1 MLDPLLMRIVFVYTL
16 LLLLYQPA
24 IAQTHRYKACVIA
37 FYNLENFYDTINNPL
52 VNDDDFTPGGSK
64 HYTKEIYLD
73 KIEKLATVI
82 SQIGTEISPSGPA
95 MLGVAE
101 IENDTVLQVLIH
113 HPFLIQRHYQ
123 LIHFDSRDARGI
135 DVALLYNPSIFL
147 PEKATK
153 LFVPLPGNS
162 KEAYYTRDIL
172 YTSGWLAGERIHVYV
187 NHWPS
192 RRGGEERSSPARKAA
207 ARVCKN
213 HFDSIL
219 HKEPAAKIIVMGDLN
234 DDPDS
239 PSITQT
245 LAASPSIAQTRPGQ
259 LFNPWTHWYRNGI
272 GTLANRDSWGLFD
285 QILLSHAWLSPRSE
299 GFFFHS
305 QHIFHP
311 AYLTENTG
319 RYKGYPMRTWDG
331 NTYRGGYS
339 DHFPTYIVLLKNLK

>member
-1 MLDPLLMRIVFVYTL
+1 MKILFACILSL
-16 LLLLYQPA
+16 LLPQQTE
-24 IAQTHRYKACVIA
+24 AQTHRYKACVIA

-52 VNDDDFTPGGSK
+52 VNDDDFTPTSAK

-82 SQIGTEISPSGPA
+82 GQIGTEFSAGGPA
-95 MLGVAE
+95 LLGVAE

-113 HPFLIQRHYQ
+113 HPFLVQRQYQ

-153 LFVPLPGNS
+153 LFVSIPGYS

-172 YTSGWLAGERIHVYV
+172 YTCGWLAGERIHVYV

-192 RRGGEERSSPARKAA
+192 RRGGEERSSPAREAA

-219 HKEPAAKIIVMGDLN
+219 RKEPAAKIIVMGDLN

-259 LFNPWTHWYRNGI
+259 LFNPWTHWYRKGI

-285 QILLSHAWLSPRSE
+285 QILLSHAWLAPRSE

-305 QHIFHP
+305 QHIFQP
-311 AYLTENTG
+311 AYLRENTG